1 MDKQMIIK
9 MKKSTMGSVFQGMGK
24 SLVMIAGL
32 VMVLTACQT
41 KAQGQVPDEV
51 KASFESKYP
60 GENDPDWKKDSN
72 GNYESKFKKDGK
84 HYRADFSPNGDWIET
99 EQSIDKDDLPKIVR
113 DLIKE
118 QFDDYE
124 IVEIEKV
131 DHHSKGVFYD
141 VEFKRDGEKKD
152 IEFTADGRRLN

>member
-1 MDKQMIIK
+1 MIIK
-9 MKKSTMGSVFQGMGK
+9 KNKGSVRSVFHNMGK
-24 SLVMIAGL
+24 SLIMMVVGL
-32 VMVLTACQT
+32 VFVLTSCQT

-51 KASFESKYP
+51 QASFENKYP

-84 HYRADFSPNGDWIET
+84 HYRADFAPNGDWIET
-99 EQSIDKDDLPKIVR
+99 EQSIDKDDLPEKVR
-113 DLIKE
+113 DIIKE
-118 QFDDYE
+118 QYDEYE

-141 VEFKRDGEKKD
+141 VEFKRNGEKKD
-152 IEFTADGRRLN
+152 IEFNADGRRLN